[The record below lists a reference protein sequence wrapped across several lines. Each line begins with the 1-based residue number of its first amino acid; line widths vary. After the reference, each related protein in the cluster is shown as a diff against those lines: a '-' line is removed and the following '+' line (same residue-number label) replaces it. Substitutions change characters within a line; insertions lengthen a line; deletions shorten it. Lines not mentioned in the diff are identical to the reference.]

1 MPWCL
6 PWQVSHDHVP
16 VDKPVTKNRALS
28 EQNMRS
34 NEENLH
40 ADVVIHV
47 VHVPL
52 ISPPRAHRRQQQIA
66 HLAVRVGGND
76 MRCTHNGGWVEEPES
91 IRVLVGHKANAV
103 EPMSLDASRGSCVP
117 PVPTHP
123 ENVKFLNPVGLGQE
137 RGGEMDVDMEYRQ
150 NSSIPEWVFTCLV
163 VVFMRKQHNVGVGPR
178 VDRVLSAVHVICRV
192 IDPQNLV

>member
-16 VDKPVTKNRALS
+16 VDKPMTENRALS
-28 EQNMRS
+28 EQNMRI

-52 ISPPRAHRRQQQIA
+52 ISPSRAHRRRQQIA

-76 MRCTHNGGWVEEPES
+76 MGCAHDTGWVEEPES

-103 EPMSLDASRGSCVP
+103 EPTSLGAAGGSRVP

-123 ENVKFLNPVGLGQE
+123 ENVKFLDPVGLGQE
-137 RGGEMDVDMEYRQ
+137 
-150 NSSIPEWVFTCLV
+150 
-163 VVFMRKQHNVGVGPR
+163 
-178 VDRVLSAVHVICRV
+178 
-192 IDPQNLV
+192 